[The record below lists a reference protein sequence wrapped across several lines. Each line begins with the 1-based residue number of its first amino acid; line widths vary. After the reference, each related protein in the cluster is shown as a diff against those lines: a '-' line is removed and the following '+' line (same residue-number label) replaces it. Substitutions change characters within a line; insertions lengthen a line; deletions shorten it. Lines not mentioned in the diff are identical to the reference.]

1 MGDLEIFR
9 KRVKDYSSLAERAS
23 KNRKVRE
30 KRGMT
35 QEDLA
40 DACRYNRSELNKKLN
55 GKSPI
60 FPIVVKKIVIA
71 LAEHQGIT
79 SKSQAKELLTLM
91 DVPDFSPIEWNTY
104 PLNRLEGDAEDNDKR
119 ISFNDTGIP

>member
-71 LAEHQGIT
+71 LA
-79 SKSQAKELLTLM
+79 
-91 DVPDFSPIEWNTY
+91 IEQ
-104 PLNRLEGDAEDNDKR
+104 
-119 ISFNDTGIP
+119 